1 MAALLGDDDFDQF
14 DKPGAE
20 RFRRK
25 RSADDWDS
33 ELEDDLLEEDILP
46 GKKNPSDLSDEELN
60 DDLLQSDEDEQET
73 GYGVAISLN
82 ATAGGLTSF
91 ELSKSVNEDP
101 DALDPEAEEGGELA
115 ENAAEPVA
123 GNDHFTDPYETNELA
138 DESAEYIEIEPL
150 DEFQEE
156 DYSQQKLTEDQEYT
170 ENFVEEAEEAPE
182 EIADEGLE
190 AQDVTNDSEEVPD
203 EHQEVAAETKEDSDE
218 EDEEEED
225 GGRIRFKTERK
236 EGTIIR
242 LSDATRA
249 RRNIPETLELSAEA
263 KASLQEFEEM
273 ERQRKGRYSA
283 KRWKRGGNNSGPR
296 GMGEQRHEN
305 NERRNMREQRPPQG
319 QPIRSL
325 FQQQQIQPLLPMQRS
340 RNPSSDAMTTP
351 TPQEKQRMGGKAL
364 LSTPPQPKNIHINPH
379 FKGNVAPVQVP
390 LLPVPNQPRPQAG
403 PPRFPGMP
411 EFPPML
417 NPPPNNFT
425 PPPRFQEP
433 WRNPPPPQERE
444 PFFIGEPRFPNQQL
458 FDQRNPPPG
467 PPPPP
472 PPPPLLNNHPIPNQG
487 QLPFSQHNQGFNQ
500 PNPQPRF
507 NQPGPQPNFNQ
518 PGPQPGFTQP
528 GPGPQQP
535 FNQPGPPAGFNQPG
549 FHQPGL
555 QPGFNQPCP
564 QPGSNQPNFSQPGPQ
579 PGFNQVVPPPG
590 FNQQGLNQPA
600 FNQPQNVAP
609 PPRFNPPTPGGPQ
622 PNFNQPGPGPQQ
634 TFNLPPF
641 SRERPVRISLP
652 SPGPM
657 GVPPFSPSSPGI
669 RPFPPPP
676 PPPPRQQFPP
686 APGQQFM
693 PHVHPNIQASVQP
706 PMQHL
711 HQQHHLTRPPNHK
724 VLVQQPFRARLQS
737 PRTSTNI
744 RQRPG
749 LAKPRQGV
757 PLQNIGIGAIPQMS
771 NMRNSNLR
779 ELPVAPT
786 SSLGGKPNSAP
797 SAQVKPIGT
806 TVPQARASSASRTQV
821 GKQANITIQVK
832 EELKPEEQFPDEDE
846 ETRNYRLKIEE
857 QKRLREAILRQKE
870 LRRQQQAGARKKE
883 LMERLSQ
890 QQQTPS
896 AGLDG
901 GDSVHL
907 SEGNL
912 GTQMVQQGTIPQQR
926 PQLQQ
931 RLQQQQRETV
941 RKVTLVKSTVQQQ
954 QHQYNVQQFQGPA
967 RPLRSH
973 SQSVNPQL
981 VNIVQ
986 GQHQPKKVVM
996 RGRGRG
1002 LGGQMGRGR
1011 LMPNKQNL
1019 RVVECNP
1026 QPCAVA
1032 LEGLSSSTTD
1042 NQLKNM
1048 LTSVGPIRHVCFYF
1062 HC

>member
-403 PPRFPGMP
+403 PPRFP
-411 EFPPML
+411 
-417 NPPPNNFT
+417 
-425 PPPRFQEP
+425 
-433 WRNPPPPQERE
+433 
-444 PFFIGEPRFPNQQL
+444 
-458 FDQRNPPPG
+458 
-467 PPPPP
+467 
-472 PPPPLLNNHPIPNQG
+472 
-487 QLPFSQHNQGFNQ
+487 
-500 PNPQPRF
+500 
-507 NQPGPQPNFNQ
+507 
-518 PGPQPGFTQP
+518 
-528 GPGPQQP
+528 
-535 FNQPGPPAGFNQPG
+535 
-549 FHQPGL
+549 
-555 QPGFNQPCP
+555 
-564 QPGSNQPNFSQPGPQ
+564 
-579 PGFNQVVPPPG
+579 
-590 FNQQGLNQPA
+590 
-600 FNQPQNVAP
+600 
-609 PPRFNPPTPGGPQ
+609 
-622 PNFNQPGPGPQQ
+622 
-634 TFNLPPF
+634 
-641 SRERPVRISLP
+641 
-652 SPGPM
+652 
-657 GVPPFSPSSPGI
+657 
-669 RPFPPPP
+669 
-676 PPPPRQQFPP
+676 
-686 APGQQFM
+686 
-693 PHVHPNIQASVQP
+693 ASVQP

-896 AGLDG
+896 AGVQEDTTDQDKPTGLVVHNITPVVSHTGAQIRPNVKTRLLNQTSETLQTANSPLKIHPFQQDGGTGTPHAGLQKKIVKQIVKKTITNENPIPKVQQVRPALMTAQLGSPQTAKVASVNAVPQTVRAVGSKRSVMQRTNSGSGNVEQPASKVRLIKLTGALDG

-1048 LTSVGPIRHVCFYF
+1048 LTSVGPIREAGI
-1062 HC
+1062 

>member
-403 PPRFPGMP
+403 PPRFP
-411 EFPPML
+411 
-417 NPPPNNFT
+417 
-425 PPPRFQEP
+425 
-433 WRNPPPPQERE
+433 
-444 PFFIGEPRFPNQQL
+444 
-458 FDQRNPPPG
+458 
-467 PPPPP
+467 
-472 PPPPLLNNHPIPNQG
+472 
-487 QLPFSQHNQGFNQ
+487 
-500 PNPQPRF
+500 
-507 NQPGPQPNFNQ
+507 
-518 PGPQPGFTQP
+518 
-528 GPGPQQP
+528 
-535 FNQPGPPAGFNQPG
+535 
-549 FHQPGL
+549 
-555 QPGFNQPCP
+555 
-564 QPGSNQPNFSQPGPQ
+564 
-579 PGFNQVVPPPG
+579 
-590 FNQQGLNQPA
+590 
-600 FNQPQNVAP
+600 
-609 PPRFNPPTPGGPQ
+609 
-622 PNFNQPGPGPQQ
+622 
-634 TFNLPPF
+634 
-641 SRERPVRISLP
+641 
-652 SPGPM
+652 
-657 GVPPFSPSSPGI
+657 
-669 RPFPPPP
+669 
-676 PPPPRQQFPP
+676 
-686 APGQQFM
+686 
-693 PHVHPNIQASVQP
+693 ASVQP

-896 AGLDG
+896 AGVQEDTTDQDKPTGLVVHNITPVVSHTGAQIRPNVKTRLLNQTSETLQTANSPLKIHPFQQDGGTGTPHAGLQKKIVKQIVKKTITNENPIPKVQQVRPALMTAQLGSPQTAKVASVNAVPQTVRAVGSKRSVMQRTNSGSGNVEQPASKVRLIKLTGALDG

-1048 LTSVGPIRHVCFYF
+1048 LTSVGPIRLTNHLADCGAVERSPNNELPNASSSKKS
-1062 HC
+1062 HSNI

>member
-403 PPRFPGMP
+403 PPRFP
-411 EFPPML
+411 
-417 NPPPNNFT
+417 
-425 PPPRFQEP
+425 
-433 WRNPPPPQERE
+433 
-444 PFFIGEPRFPNQQL
+444 
-458 FDQRNPPPG
+458 
-467 PPPPP
+467 
-472 PPPPLLNNHPIPNQG
+472 
-487 QLPFSQHNQGFNQ
+487 
-500 PNPQPRF
+500 
-507 NQPGPQPNFNQ
+507 
-518 PGPQPGFTQP
+518 
-528 GPGPQQP
+528 
-535 FNQPGPPAGFNQPG
+535 
-549 FHQPGL
+549 
-555 QPGFNQPCP
+555 
-564 QPGSNQPNFSQPGPQ
+564 
-579 PGFNQVVPPPG
+579 
-590 FNQQGLNQPA
+590 
-600 FNQPQNVAP
+600 
-609 PPRFNPPTPGGPQ
+609 
-622 PNFNQPGPGPQQ
+622 
-634 TFNLPPF
+634 
-641 SRERPVRISLP
+641 
-652 SPGPM
+652 
-657 GVPPFSPSSPGI
+657 
-669 RPFPPPP
+669 
-676 PPPPRQQFPP
+676 
-686 APGQQFM
+686 
-693 PHVHPNIQASVQP
+693 ASVQP

-896 AGLDG
+896 AGVQEDTTDQDKPTGLVVHNITPVVSHTGAQIRPNVKTRLLNQTSETLQTANSPLKIHPFQQDGGTGTPHAGLQKKIVKQIVKKTITNENPIPKVQQVRPALMTAQLGSPQTAKVASVNAVPQTVRAVGSKRSVMQRTNSGSGNVEQPASKVRLIKLTGALDG

-1048 LTSVGPIRHVCFYF
+1048 LTSVGPIRSFQMLPHQRKAIATFKEPMHAVTFQQKF
-1062 HC
+1062 HRHMIDLSHINVSLVSE